1 MEYMEKS
8 GGFKQPNLYTNEMAP
23 PTTRLTS
30 IYTAGVDDRAT
41 AAVASS
47 GISPIQARDKY
58 AERLNQ
64 YGLLKDSTAA
74 AAANAS
80 LYTTTLPSP
89 NSGIRSRPPLHSLGE
104 KPLLTSNGSVSST
117 TGDLYNQQGW
127 FLQRLTTIP
136 YIIR

>member
-30 IYTAGVDDRAT
+30 IYTAGVDDRAMS
-41 AAVASS
+41 AVASS

-89 NSGIRSRPPLHSLGE
+89 TSGIRSRPPLHSLGGE

-117 TGDLYNQQGW
+117 TGDLYNQQGY
-127 FLQRLTTIP
+127 LKPLTGNL
-136 YIIR
+136 